1 MDPNTQRKE
10 GIFSCQAH
18 CQQNILLCAE
28 KENTIKKIVW
38 TDNPPHKTIARHQ
51 LEAME
56 HRAVWVFRNESSQVV
71 GAPELVQGC
80 WMLSGTEGTELGTPP
95 SPPTRSGVTA
105 VSWHTLHCQMVSG
118 GYSPMPRPYVTRDLS
133 SSTCIPMVLTTVS
146 QKGNFRATGSSRTV
160 AASCSSVQFRM
171 SPLKHCECNAFFF

>member
-10 GIFSCQAH
+10 GIFSFQAY

-56 HRAVWVFRNESSQVV
+56 HRAVWVFRNESSQVA
-71 GAPELVQGC
+71 GAPELVQGR
-80 WMLSGTEGTELGTPP
+80 WMLSGAEGTELGTWGHRLPHP
-95 SPPTRSGVTA
+95 QGVGSLPYPDTFFIVKWCLGA
-105 VSWHTLHCQMVSG
+105 TPQ
-118 GYSPMPRPYVTRDLS
+118 RPDL
-133 SSTCIPMVLTTVS
+133 
-146 QKGNFRATGSSRTV
+146 K
-160 AASCSSVQFRM
+160 
-171 SPLKHCECNAFFF
+171 